1 MSERKSLIDHALQGT
16 KPAYEA
22 GEVVKPTLSFPA
34 LRHLQSFR
42 QKFPIASSNS
52 IAKECPCSSFAN
64 FKKLACLISVMACF
78 ISCGPHDSNEYFV
91 FIAANLQVPYW
102 QAAGAGFKKAGNDFK
117 VRTDFIGPNSY
128 DLKAERDA
136 LDQAV
141 QQKATGILV
150 GVADQATMKDSI
162 DKAIAAGIPVITMD
176 SDAPASKRLFFIGT
190 NNYQVGMTG
199 GMRLAQ
205 ELKGKGN
212 VVVFTMPDQH
222 NLQDRLHGYR
232 DALERTPNIKITR
245 VVDIQGDPRI
255 AFDTTTQIIGKEKDQ
270 VDAFVCLEAQS
281 GKEVAG
287 VLGSYHV
294 TGKVVMAMDTDPET
308 LQLIQSGQ
316 IAATIA
322 QKPYT
327 MAFVGMQMLDN
338 LYHHKP
344 ASLDTD
350 WSKDSFA
357 PIPTFV
363 DTGSALIDKSN
374 VDSFLQAKQSA
385 TGSGK

>member
-1 MSERKSLIDHALQGT
+1 MLRLRRLMSVLALAFCAASLL
-16 KPAYEA
+16 
-22 GEVVKPTLSFPA
+22 
-34 LRHLQSFR
+34 
-42 QKFPIASSNS
+42 
-52 IAKECPCSSFAN
+52 
-64 FKKLACLISVMACF
+64 
-78 ISCGPHDSNEYFV
+78 SCGPHDSNEYFV
-91 FIAANLQVPYW
+91 FVAANLQVPYW
-102 QAAGAGFKKAGNDFK
+102 QAAGAGFIKAGAQFK
-117 VRTDFIGPNSY
+117 VRAEFIGPNTY
-128 DLKAERDA
+128 DPKAERDA

-141 QQKATGILV
+141 QQKTTGILL
-150 GVADQATMKDSI
+150 GVTDPALLKDSI

-190 NNYQVGMTG
+190 NNYQVGVSG
-199 GMRLAQ
+199 GLRLAQ

-222 NLQDRLHGYR
+222 NMQDRLRGYR

-255 AFDTTTQIIGKEKDQ
+255 AFDTTRQIIGKEKDQ

-287 VLGSYHV
+287 VLNSYHI

-308 LQLIQSGQ
+308 LQMIQSGS

-344 ASLDTD
+344 PALDTD

-357 PIPTFV
+357 PIPSFV

-385 TGSGK
+385 TGAAK

>member
-1 MSERKSLIDHALQGT
+1 MPRLRQLLSLLSVALFVT
-16 KPAYEA
+16 S
-22 GEVVKPTLSFPA
+22 L
-34 LRHLQSFR
+34 L
-42 QKFPIASSNS
+42 
-52 IAKECPCSSFAN
+52 
-64 FKKLACLISVMACF
+64 
-78 ISCGPHDSNEYFV
+78 SCGAHDSNEYYVFV
-91 FIAANLQVPYW
+91 AANLQVPYW
-102 QAAGAGFKKAGNDFK
+102 QAAGAGFTKAAGLFK
-117 VRTDFIGPNSY
+117 VRADFVGPNSY
-128 DLKAERDA
+128 DPKAERDA

-141 QQKATGILV
+141 QQKATGILL
-150 GVADQATMKDSI
+150 GVTDPVLLQDSI

-190 NNYQVGMTG
+190 NNYAAGVSG

-212 VVVFTMPDQH
+212 VVVFTMPDQR
-222 NLQDRLHGYR
+222 NMQDRLRGYR
-232 DALERTPNIKITR
+232 DTLEHAGIKITR

-255 AFDTTTQIIGKEKDQ
+255 AFDTTTQILGKEKDQ
-270 VDAFVCLEAQS
+270 VDAFACLEAQS

-287 VLGSYHV
+287 VLNSYKI
-294 TGKVVMAMDTDPET
+294 TDKVVMAMDTDPET
-308 LQLIQSGQ
+308 LDWIKKGG

-338 LYHHKP
+338 LYHQKP
-344 ASLDTD
+344 PSLETD

-357 PIPTFV
+357 PIPSFV
-363 DTGSALIDKSN
+363 DTGSALIDKNN

-385 TGSGK
+385 TGRQK

>member
-1 MSERKSLIDHALQGT
+1 MLLSRKFFLCLGLALFLILSL
-16 KPAYEA
+16 
-22 GEVVKPTLSFPA
+22 SC
-34 LRHLQSFR
+34 
-42 QKFPIASSNS
+42 NS
-52 IAKECPCSSFAN
+52 A
-64 FKKLACLISVMACF
+64 
-78 ISCGPHDSNEYFV
+78 HDSDEYYVFV
-91 FIAANLQVPYW
+91 SANLQVPYW
-102 QAAGAGFKKAGNDFK
+102 QAAGAGFSKAAELMK
-117 VRTDFIGPNSY
+117 VRADFVGPQTY
-128 DLKAERDA
+128 DPKAERDA

-141 QQKATGILV
+141 QKKATGILLAV
-150 GVADQATMKDSI
+150 TDPDLLKDSI
-162 DKAIAAGIPVITMD
+162 DKAIAAGVPVITLD

-199 GMRLAQ
+199 GLRLAQ

-212 VVVFTMPDQH
+212 IVVFTMPSQP
-222 NLQDRLHGYR
+222 NLQDRLHGYK
-232 DALERTPNIKITR
+232 DALERSPNVKITR

-255 AFDTTTQIIGKEKDQ
+255 AFDTTTQIIGKEKDK

-287 VLGSYHV
+287 VLNSYHV
-294 TGKVVMAMDTDPET
+294 TGKVIMAMDTDPET
-308 LQLIQSGQ
+308 LDWIQKGV

-327 MAFVGMQMLDN
+327 MALVGLQMLDN
-338 LYHHKP
+338 LYHNKP
-344 ASLDTD
+344 SSLDTD

-374 VDSFLQAKQSA
+374 VDSFIQSKKNM
-385 TGSGK
+385 TGPQK

>member
-1 MSERKSLIDHALQGT
+1 VSG
-16 KPAYEA
+16 
-22 GEVVKPTLSFPA
+22 
-34 LRHLQSFR
+34 
-42 QKFPIASSNS
+42 
-52 IAKECPCSSFAN
+52 
-64 FKKLACLISVMACF
+64 
-78 ISCGPHDSNEYFV
+78 
-91 FIAANLQVPYW
+91 
-102 QAAGAGFKKAGNDFK
+102 
-117 VRTDFIGPNSY
+117 
-128 DLKAERDA
+128 
-136 LDQAV
+136 
-141 QQKATGILV
+141 GI
-150 GVADQATMKDSI
+150 
-162 DKAIAAGIPVITMD
+162 
-176 SDAPASKRLFFIGT
+176 
-190 NNYQVGMTG
+190 
-199 GMRLAQ
+199 RLAQ

-222 NLQDRLHGYR
+222 NMQDRLGGYK
-232 DALERTPNIKITR
+232 DALEHTGIKITR

-287 VLGSYHV
+287 VLSSYKI

-308 LQLIQSGQ
+308 LDWIKKGG

-322 QKPYT
+322 QKPYS

-344 ASLDTD
+344 PSLDAD

-385 TGSGK
+385 TGDQK

>member
-1 MSERKSLIDHALQGT
+1 MSVLALAFCAASLL
-16 KPAYEA
+16 
-22 GEVVKPTLSFPA
+22 
-34 LRHLQSFR
+34 
-42 QKFPIASSNS
+42 
-52 IAKECPCSSFAN
+52 
-64 FKKLACLISVMACF
+64 
-78 ISCGPHDSNEYFV
+78 SCGPHDSNEYFV
-91 FIAANLQVPYW
+91 FVAANLQVPYW
-102 QAAGAGFKKAGNDFK
+102 QAAGAGFIKAGAQFK
-117 VRTDFIGPNSY
+117 VRAEFIGPNTY
-128 DLKAERDA
+128 DPKAERDA

-141 QQKATGILV
+141 QQKTTGILL
-150 GVADQATMKDSI
+150 GVTDPALLKDSI

-190 NNYQVGMTG
+190 NNYQVGVSG
-199 GMRLAQ
+199 GLRLAQ

-222 NLQDRLHGYR
+222 NMQDRLRGYR

-255 AFDTTTQIIGKEKDQ
+255 AFDTTRQIIGKEKDQ

-287 VLGSYHV
+287 VLNSYHI

-308 LQLIQSGQ
+308 LQMIQSGS

-344 ASLDTD
+344 PALDTD

-357 PIPTFV
+357 PIPSFV

-385 TGSGK
+385 TGAAK